1 MQRRFLIQRAGIAGV
16 LAAGMAPAVHAQAL
30 TRWRLASSYAKSQD
44 LLFGAA
50 ESVARK
56 VGEMSSGR
64 FQIEVHAAGE
74 LMSARDVLDG
84 VQRGAIEACHTS
96 GAFFL
101 DKNEAFAFGGAMPF
115 GMNARQL
122 NAWMTDGNGHKLGRE
137 FHAGFGA
144 VGFPCGSAGAQRL
157 GWFAREVHGLQDFK
171 GLKVRFDGL
180 AGRVIAR
187 LGGVVQGP
195 ASGVDIHEALAKGGV
210 GAVEGLSP
218 YDDQKL
224 GLPKVARFCHYPGW
238 WSGAM
243 QLDLLVNQ
251 KAFDVLTPE
260 YKAILQ
266 AASASVHAELIG
278 RYDARNP
285 TALRQLVVAG
295 AQIKPFP
302 RPVLDAAFKASMD
315 LCRELERSN
324 PAWKKLHADYR
335 AFQQTQLVA
344 DRFTEAPFDAYLQ
357 GAKL

>member
-16 LAAGMAPAVHAQAL
+16 LAAAAAPAVHAQAL
-30 TRWRLASSYAKSQD
+30 TRWRLASSFAKPQD

-50 ESVARK
+50 ESFARK
-56 VGEMSSGR
+56 LGEMTGGR
-64 FQIEVHAAGE
+64 FQVEVHAAGE
-74 LMSARDVLDG
+74 LMSPRDVLDG

-96 GAFFL
+96 GAFFF
-101 DKNEAFAFGGAMPF
+101 DKNEAFAFGGAIPF

-122 NAWMTDGNGHKLGRE
+122 NAWMTEGNGLRLMRE

-157 GWFAREVHGLQDFK
+157 GWFAREIRGVQDFK

-180 AGRVIAR
+180 AGRAIAR

-195 ASGVDIHEALAKGGV
+195 ASGVDIREALAKGGI
-210 GAVEGLSP
+210 GAAEGTSP

-224 GLPKVARFCHYPGW
+224 GLPKVARHCHFPGW

-243 QLDLLVNQ
+243 QLDLMVNQ
-251 KAFDVLTPE
+251 KAFDALTAD

-266 AASASVHAELIG
+266 AACAAVQAELMA

-285 TALRQLVVAG
+285 AALRQLSGDG
-295 AQIKPFP
+295 AQMKPFP
-302 RPVLDAAFKASMD
+302 REVLDDAFKESMA
-315 LCRELERSN
+315 LCRELDRSN
-324 PAWKKLHADYR
+324 PAWKKIHGDYR
-335 AFQQTQLVA
+335 AFQRNQLFA

-357 GAKL
+357 SARP

>member
-1 MQRRFLIQRAGIAGV
+1 MRRRFLIQRTGIAGV

-30 TRWRLASSYAKSQD
+30 TRWRLASSFAKPED

-50 ESVARK
+50 EAFARK
-56 VGEMSSGR
+56 VGEMTGGR
-64 FQIEVHAAGE
+64 FQVEVHAAGE
-74 LMSARDVLDG
+74 LMSPRDVLDG

-96 GAFFL
+96 GSFFF
-101 DKNEAFAFGGAMPF
+101 DKNEAFAFGGAIPF

-122 NAWMTDGNGHKLGRE
+122 NAWMTEGNGLKLSRE
-137 FHAGFGA
+137 FHAG
-144 VGFPCGSAGAQRL
+144 VGVVNFPCGSAGAQRL
-157 GWFAREVHGLQDFK
+157 GWFAREIRSVRDFK

-195 ASGVDIHEALAKGGV
+195 ASGVDIRDAFAKGGI
-210 GAVEGLSP
+210 GAAEGLSP
-218 YDDQKL
+218 YDDQKR
-224 GLPKVARFCHYPGW
+224 GLPKVARICHYPGW

-251 KAFDVLTPE
+251 KAFDALTAE

-266 AASASVHAELIG
+266 GASAAVQAELIA

-285 TALRQLVVAG
+285 VALRKLASEG
-295 AQIKPFP
+295 AHMKPFP
-302 RPVLDAAFKASMD
+302 RAVLDAAFKESMD
-315 LCRELERSN
+315 LCSALDRSN
-324 PAWKKLHADYR
+324 PAWKKLHGDYR
-335 AFQQTQLVA
+335 AFQQGQLFA
-344 DRFTEAPFDAYLQ
+344 DRLTEAPFDAFLQ

>member
-16 LAAGMAPAVHAQAL
+16 LAAGAAPAVHAQAL
-30 TRWRLASSYAKSQD
+30 TRWRLASSFAKPQD

-50 ESVARK
+50 ESFARK
-56 VGEMSSGR
+56 VGEMTGGR

-74 LMSARDVLDG
+74 LMAPRDVLDS
-84 VQRGAIEACHTS
+84 VQRGAIEACHTA
-96 GAFFL
+96 GAFFF
-101 DKNEAFAFGGAMPF
+101 DKNEAFAFAGAIPF

-122 NAWMTDGNGHKLGRE
+122 NAWMTEGNGLRLTRE

-144 VGFPCGSAGAQRL
+144 VSFPCGSTGAQRL
-157 GWFAREVHGLQDFK
+157 GWFAREIRDVQDFK
-171 GLKVRFDGL
+171 GLKLRFDGL

-187 LGGVVQGP
+187 LGGALQGP
-195 ASGVDIHEALAKGGV
+195 ASGVDIREALAKGGI
-210 GAVEGLSP
+210 GAAEGLSP

-224 GLPKVARFCHYPGW
+224 GLPKVARICHYPGW

-251 KAFDVLTPE
+251 KAFDALTAD

-266 AASASVHAELIG
+266 AASAAVNAELIA

-285 TALRQLVVAG
+285 AALRQLTGDG
-295 AQIKPFP
+295 AQMKPFP
-302 RPVLDAAFKASMD
+302 RAVLDAAFKASMD

-324 PAWKKLHADYR
+324 PAWKKIHADYR
-335 AFQQTQLVA
+335 AFQRNQLFA

-357 GAKL
+357 GARP

>member
-1 MQRRFLIQRAGIAGV
+1 MQRRFLIQRAGLAGV
-16 LAAGMAPAVHAQAL
+16 LAAGVAPAVHAQAL
-30 TRWRLASSYAKSQD
+30 TRWRLASSFAKSQD

-50 ESVARK
+50 ESLARK
-56 VGEMSSGR
+56 VGEMSGGR
-64 FQIEVHAAGE
+64 FQIEVHAGGE
-74 LMSARDVLDG
+74 LMSAQGVLDG

-96 GAFFL
+96 GALFV
-101 DKNEAFAFGGAMPF
+101 DQNEAFAFGAAIPF

-122 NAWMTDGNGHKLGRE
+122 NAWMTEGNGLRLSRE
-137 FHAGFGA
+137 FQAGFGT

-157 GWFAREVHGLQDFK
+157 GWFAHELRAAADFK

-195 ASGVDIHEALAKGGV
+195 ASGSDLREAFAKGL
-210 GAVEGLSP
+210 GAAEGLSP

-224 GLPKVARFCHYPGW
+224 GLPKVARVCHTPGW
-238 WSGAM
+238 WAGAM

-251 KAFDVLTPE
+251 KAFDALTPD

-266 AASASVHAELIG
+266 SASATVHAELIG
-278 RYDARNP
+278 RYDSRNP
-285 TALRQLVVAG
+285 VALRQLAGAG

-315 LCRELERSN
+315 LCHALEQSN
-324 PAWKKLHADYR
+324 PAWKKLHGDYR
-335 AFQQTQLVA
+335 AFQQGQLFA
-344 DRFTEAPFDAYLQ
+344 DRSTEAPFDAFLQ